1 MPSYIVQRTF
11 PGSLHIP
18 VDGGGADLCHGV
30 VEPNAEE
37 GVTRCPTGKSGTS
50 AQVHRPQ
57 LPDTTGSPAPA
68 FADERHDLAGRGAH
82 ADDVPPWDSRSAG
95 TGMGSGPG
103 WLSFRRIVDIPF
115 EACVAALESWQ
126 RKGCG
131 GGPQAGH
138 SRLRGPV
145 EHDRDSGACRVEVRL
160 ARGPLR
166 PLLRMR
172 LDVDCWS
179 SRSRTAL
186 ELIPCGRVRA
196 TASYFR
202 AGHLLLDSLTHS
214 LQLELEIQA
223 LDGATR

>member
-1 MPSYIVQRTF
+1 MFTLS
-11 PGSLHIP
+11 
-18 VDGGGADLCHGV
+18 
-30 VEPNAEE
+30 
-37 GVTRCPTGKSGTS
+37 K
-50 AQVHRPQ
+50 
-57 LPDTTGSPAPA
+57 PAPTA
-68 FADERHDLAGRGAH
+68 EVAITRP
-82 ADDVPPWDSRSAG
+82 PPWDSRSAG
-95 TGMGSGPG
+95 TGMSSGPA
-103 WLSFRRIVDIPF
+103 WLSFQLIVDIPF

-126 RKGCG
+126 RKGSG

-145 EHDRDSGACRVEVRL
+145 EHHRDSGTCQVEVRL

-179 SRSRTAL
+179 SSRTAL

-202 AGHLLLDSLTHS
+202 AGHLLLDSLTRS
-214 LQLELEIQA
+214 FQLEREIRR
-223 LDGATR
+223 LTETR